1 MCLSGDYWKIIDVYL
16 VIIRNCRKEG
26 RKEEEK
32 GHIYNRPKGLA
43 SSIKRQVG
51 RRWVGGGSSR
61 GGFILG
67 GLLDGH
73 PWDGYDEGG
82 SLIPQLN
89 HITYLGTLLTIFGK
103 TKGPTRKRTSNLDS
117 Q

>member
-43 SSIKRQVG
+43 SSIEREVG
-51 RRWVGGGSSR
+51 AVGGFLCFPR
-61 GGFILG
+61 N
-67 GLLDGH
+67 LLLIVIV
-73 PWDGYDEGG
+73 GY
-82 SLIPQLN
+82 
-89 HITYLGTLLTIFGK
+89 
-103 TKGPTRKRTSNLDS
+103 
-117 Q
+117 